1 MATAFSNSTE
11 SIAPPCE
18 DAMPDRASVQ
28 PSSRV
33 FSSDADSVV
42 LTGSRLLTFEAMHL
56 LISLDRDLR
65 EARAQWNQDWFRRLM
80 RIRPKAVSRLRRR
93 WTKLDP
99 PPAIPLGTLRRRYH
113 ANLAKYLGKVPL
125 SNYGRSKRLSLTLDA
140 ERTQL

>member
-1 MATAFSNSTE
+1 MAAAVSNITE
-11 SIAPPCE
+11 SIAPPNE
-18 DAMPDRASVQ
+18 DAMQEPASVQ
-28 PSSRV
+28 ANSRG
-33 FSSDADSVV
+33 FLPNADSVV

-93 WTKLDP
+93 WAKLDQ

-113 ANLAKYLGKVPL
+113 ANLARYLYH
-125 SNYGRSKRLSLTLDA
+125 S
-140 ERTQL
+140 Q

>member
-1 MATAFSNSTE
+1 MQ
-11 SIAPPCE
+11 
-18 DAMPDRASVQ
+18 DRASVQ
-28 PSSRV
+28 ASSRV

-93 WTKLDP
+93 WAKLDT
-99 PPAIPLGTLRRRYH
+99 PPAIPLGALRRRYH
-113 ANLAKYLGKVPL
+113 ANLAKYLYP
-125 SNYGRSKRLSLTLDA
+125 SR
-140 ERTQL
+140 

>member
-1 MATAFSNSTE
+1 MQ
-11 SIAPPCE
+11 
-18 DAMPDRASVQ
+18 DRASVQ
-28 PSSRV
+28 ASSPV

-93 WTKLDP
+93 WAKLDP
-99 PPAIPLGTLRRRYH
+99 PSTIPLGTLRRRYH
-113 ANLAKYLGKVPL
+113 ANLARYLYPLTEFRSQDYGIDAYPITAHTGK
-125 SNYGRSKRLSLTLDA
+125 
-140 ERTQL
+140 